1 MQTQETL
8 IPEKTQ
14 NTQQDFNINRKGV
27 SKNKHYDL
35 EVFFV

>member
-8 IPEKTQ
+8 LPEKPQ

-27 SKNKHYDL
+27 SKNKPSDL
-35 EVFFV
+35 EVFVV